1 MALVQLSHI
10 HQADPAE
17 MIQSEVNPI
26 RSCTSKLITQVTAR
40 INGKYAFVL
49 YIKVIGH
56 SENKDVIVE
65 SLSSWQ
71 IWSND
76 SIEI

>member
-56 SENKDVIVE
+56 SENKDVE

-76 SIEI
+76 PIEI